1 MNDPKPMQRLMSR
14 IGTRGLALL
23 TLLWFAFAATLLPA
37 TAAAQAFPDKTISI
51 VVPFPPGG
59 STDLLAR
66 RIAEKLST
74 SLKQT
79 VIVDN
84 RPGAGGTMGADYV
97 AKSSPDGYTLLMGVT
112 GSNAISG
119 ALYPSLPYDPVK
131 SFSPV
136 TIVAVAPLVLAVNPD
151 SPVKTLQDF
160 VALAKKKPGSLT
172 HGSPGNGTSMHLTGV
187 MFEHATGTTLLHVPY
202 RGSAAALRDLLGGR
216 IDAMFGDVAVLMP
229 MVQSNKVV
237 ALAVTSKKRHPL
249 MPNVPTVAESGY
261 PDFEALSWQ
270 GLFAPANTPRPIVA
284 RLSQEVNK
292 ALQSPDIQKFFS
304 ARGFLVGGDT
314 PEEFSAFVAEQT
326 SKWAKIVK
334 DSGIKLN

>member
-1 MNDPKPMQRLMSR
+1 
-14 IGTRGLALL
+14 LL
-23 TLLWFAFAATLLPA
+23 TLLWVALAAALLPA
-37 TAAAQAFPDKTISI
+37 TAAAQAFPHKTITI

-66 RIAEKLST
+66 RIAEKLSA
-74 SLKQT
+74 SLGQT
-79 VIVDN
+79 VVVDN
-84 RPGAGGTMGADYV
+84 RAGAGGTVGADHV

-112 GSNAISG
+112 GSNAIAG

-151 SPVKTLQDF
+151 SPAKTVQEF
-160 VALAKKKPGSLT
+160 VALAKKKPGQLT

-187 MFEHATGTTLLHVPY
+187 MFEHATGTKLLHVPY

-229 MVQSNKVV
+229 MVQSNKVM
-237 ALAVTSKKRHPL
+237 ALAVTSKNRHPL

-314 PEEFSAFVAEQT
+314 PDEFSAFVAEQT
-326 SKWAKIVK
+326 KKWAKIVK
-334 DSGIKLN
+334 SSGIKLN